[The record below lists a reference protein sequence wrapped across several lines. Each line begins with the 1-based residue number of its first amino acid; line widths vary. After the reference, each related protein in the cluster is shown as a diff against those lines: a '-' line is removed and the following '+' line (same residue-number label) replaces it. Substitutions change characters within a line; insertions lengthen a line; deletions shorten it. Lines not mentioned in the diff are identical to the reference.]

1 MLNDLTKSVLYISTL
16 LVAAGLMIVI
26 GGDDR

>member
-1 MLNDLTKSVLYISTL
+1 MLNDLTKSVLYISAL

-26 GGDDR
+26 GGGDQ

>member
-1 MLNDLTKSVLYISTL
+1 MLNDLTNSVLYISAL